1 MIGICNGGVSVL
13 RATTSV
19 RTCASTPQRH
29 RGQPARLAT
38 TSRSTCALCV
48 QTTTSSR
55 RRVGAGRCGQPRSG
69 GSSRLRRRSA
79 GEGTGQVRRG
89 RRQRHR
95 HRRFA
100 GRHQLRPRRRPR
112 DLRRPSTG
120 FANNDLVRAD
130 EPLCFFFFCG
140 VDVDDERPR
149 CACDVLSATPSPRT
163 TVRLATTP
171 RSTSALCVI
180 ATTSSRRPRPS
191 SPTTTSYALTSRCVY
206 LRRRRRRPN
215 DLAVRVTCCLRH
227 CRRVR
232 PCVWRRRPVLR
243 ALCA

>member
-1 MIGICNGGVSVL
+1 MRRRRCGIAHRRRNDTEDNPRVWRRRRDR
-13 RATTSV
+13 RA
-19 RTCASTPQRH
+19 RFAYKR
-29 RGQPARLAT
+29 
-38 TSRSTCALCV
+38 
-48 QTTTSSR
+48 R
-55 RRVGAGRCGQPRSG
+55 RRVGALDRVRQQRPRT
-69 GSSRLRRRSA
+69 RRRA
-79 GEGTGQVRRG
+79 AV
-89 RRQRHR
+89 
-95 HRRFA
+95 FI
-100 GRHQLRPRRRPR
+100 
-112 DLRRPSTG
+112 
-120 FANNDLVRAD
+120 
-130 EPLCFFFFCG
+130 CG
-140 VDVDDERPR
+140 VDVHDERPR
-149 CACDVLSATPSPRT
+149 CACDVLAATPSPRT

>member
-1 MIGICNGGVSVL
+1 MRIDA
-13 RATTSV
+13 ATTPRTTRASGDDVESDV
-19 RTCASTPQRH
+19 RALRTNDDVESAPGRGGQMRTAAFRWFLAPAEAISGRGHRASTPR
-29 RGQPARLAT
+29 PPTAT
-38 TSRSTCALCV
+38 
-48 QTTTSSR
+48 
-55 RRVGAGRCGQPRSG
+55 P
-69 GSSRLRRRSA
+69 
-79 GEGTGQVRRG
+79 
-89 RRQRHR
+89 
-95 HRRFA
+95 
-100 GRHQLRPRRRPR
+100 PPP
-112 DLRRPSTG
+112 LRRPPSIAT
-120 FANNDLVRAD
+120 AATAPRLAAALDRVRQQRPRTRRRAAV
-130 EPLCFFFFCG
+130 FICG

>member
-1 MIGICNGGVSVL
+1 MPCLCTFSDTFACGFWRRDDCLVMIGICNGGVSVL

-130 EPLCFFFFCG
+130 EPLCLFA
-140 VDVDDERPR
+140 E
-149 CACDVLSATPSPRT
+149 
-163 TVRLATTP
+163 
-171 RSTSALCVI
+171 STS
-180 ATTSSRRPRPS
+180 TT
-191 SPTTTSYALTSRCVY
+191 
-206 LRRRRRRPN
+206 N
-215 DLAVRVTCCLRH
+215 DLAVRVTYSLRH
-227 CRRVR
+227 RRRER
-232 PCVWRRRPVLR
+232 PCAWRRRPDLR
-243 ALCA
+243 AHCA